1 MGTTF
6 EAVYDRAVTL
16 WTDYRL
22 DNLYTNNQ
30 EAFKK
35 LLKGFLLNSIDEFT
49 ECLTDL
55 TWNSETFTIE
65 HEDGT
70 TETSTVY
77 SFDNDLS
84 SKEIRILAL
93 GMCIAWYE
101 HDARDVTQFRLHM
114 NVREYKS
121 YSENQNVK
129 QRQEVID
136 KMREEHDRNIN
147 EYLTAN
153 ITTFPYFSENNE

>member
-22 DNLYTNNQ
+22 DNLYVNNQ

-35 LLKGFLLNSIDEFT
+35 LLKGFLLNSIDDFT

-55 TWNSETFTIE
+55 SWNSEDIITE
-65 HEDGT
+65 HDDGT
-70 TETSTVY
+70 KTTTTVY
-77 SFDNDLS
+77 SFDNDLT

-101 HDARDVTQFRLHM
+101 KDMHDVTQFRLHLSTKDF
-114 NVREYKS
+114 RS
-121 YSENQNVK
+121 FSEQANLK
-129 QRQEVID
+129 ARSEILD
-136 KMREEHDRNIN
+136 RMREEHDRCIN

-153 ITTFPYFSENNE
+153 LKTFSYFNNN